1 MKKLL
6 FLLFAFSLAFAMPK
20 EQIKTHLN
28 DDLVAAMEILKEQK
42 SVEEKSQALFA
53 IFDKY
58 FDYELMAKLSLGGL
72 YKGLN
77 ENQQQEFIKVFTK
90 RLKFSFSEKLSLY
103 TNQTVSIVGDETP
116 NAKRYFVNSEIKN
129 SSGEV
134 FKFIFKF
141 HQKSANDYYIY
152 DVDIL
157 GVSVISTYRAQF
169 EDLKSVDFNEILR
182 RLNAKNA
189 LDDKENK

>member
-20 EQIKTHLN
+20 EQIKTQLN
-28 DDLVAAMEILKEQK
+28 DDLSAAMQVLKEQK
-42 SVEEKSQALFA
+42 SVDEKSKSLFA

-58 FDYELMAKLSLGGL
+58 FDYELMSKLSLGGI

-77 ENQQQEFIKVFTK
+77 ENEQKEFIKVFTQ

-103 TNQTVSIVGDETP
+103 TNQTVSIVGDESP
-116 NAKRYFVNSEIKN
+116 NPKRYFVNSEIKN
-129 SSGEV
+129 SNGEV
-134 FKFIFKF
+134 FKFVFKF
-141 HQKSANDYYIY
+141 HQKSPNDYYIY

-157 GVSVISTYRAQF
+157 GVSVIATYRAQF
-169 EDLKSVDFNEILR
+169 EDLKNADFNEILK

-189 LDDKENK
+189 LDEKNKS

>member
-1 MKKLL
+1 MKKLCLIFCL
-6 FLLFAFSLAFAMPK
+6 FGALFAMPK
-20 EQIKTHLN
+20 EQIKPQLN
-28 DDLVAAMEILKEQK
+28 DDLKSAMSVLKEQK
-42 SVEEKSQALFA
+42 SVEEKSNALFV

-58 FDYELMAKLSLGGL
+58 FDYELMAKLSLGGI

-77 ENQQQEFIKVFTK
+77 ENEQKEFIDIFTK

-103 TNQTVSIVGDETP
+103 TNQQVSIVGVEEP
-116 NAKRYFVNSEIKN
+116 NPKRYFVNSEIKN

-134 FKFIFKF
+134 FKFVFKF

-157 GVSVISTYRAQF
+157 GVSVVATYRAQF
-169 EDLKSVDFNEILR
+169 EDLKNADFNEILN

-189 LDDKENK
+189 LDEKNK